1 MTDIVEN
8 HCVWP
13 LCGNSGVVAFKKGL
27 AVRLGA
33 LLAVDT
39 YTDLSTIWIYSKTGY
54 WAWAGISMVLWLNGA
69 LVATMSAYQRYLR
82 ERPEDHEDGWA
93 DRIVPCVRGFLNL
106 EPLYCAWQAMHHTDA
121 QITSRGGDESLRMIE
136 HLAFMEVEAPTEP
149 RPNPSPEPR
158 PQTPGLARRR
168 GPALVAGVWHLVH
181 GAGSDGHGK

>member
-1 MTDIVEN
+1 MYTKAARKPV
-8 HCVWP
+8 
-13 LCGNSGVVAFKKGL
+13 LCDL
-27 AVRLGA
+27 LLGA

-39 YTDLSTIWIYSKTGY
+39 YTDLSTIWIYWKTGY

-69 LVATMSAYQRYLR
+69 LVATVSAYQRYDR

-106 EPLYCAWQAMHHTDA
+106 EPLYCAWQAMHRTDA

-149 RPNPSPEPR
+149 RPSPSPEPR